1 MDETIY
7 IDNNKNIS
15 NKSRS
20 SKSTIF
26 QNEKNEFNHNNQIHL
41 QKQQL
46 DTNLQFKTTSSTN
59 TQQQADNT
67 SSHLML
73 ISQQVLHGLILHY
86 KQLLIKS
93 LKNMTLHHQIA
104 IMQQ

>member
-46 DTNLQFKTTSSTN
+46 DTNLQFKTTSATN

-67 SSHLML
+67 SSSNANITTGATRINTALQAVINK
-73 ISQQVLHGLILHY
+73 ISKKY
-86 KQLLIKS
+86 DS
-93 LKNMTLHHQIA
+93 TL
-104 IMQQ
+104 